1 MKTIVIYAS
10 RYGNTRK
17 VAEAIAGAMR
27 PRGSAL
33 LLAADDVP
41 GYLPEGTDLV
51 IVGGPTEQHGMT
63 EAITL
68 LFERLGPDALAG
80 VSAAAFDTR
89 LRWPRWLSGSAG
101 AGISHKLRAAGARL
115 IAPEESFFIKG
126 AMGTGGRDTTELD
139 SGELERATAWAV
151 SLAGR
156 VAMKTPP
163 AHAPA
168 I

>member
-1 MKTIVIYAS
+1 MKSIVIYAS

-17 VAEAIAGAMR
+17 VAEAIAGALR

-33 LLAADDVP
+33 LLAADDMP

-63 EAITL
+63 EAMTR
-68 LFERLGPDALAG
+68 LFDRLGTDALDG
-80 VSAAAFDTR
+80 VAAAAFDTR

-101 AGISHKLRAAGARL
+101 AGITHKLRAAGARL
-115 IAPEESFFIKG
+115 IAPEASFFIKG
-126 AMGTGGRDTTELD
+126 AMGTGGRDTAELD
-139 SGELERATAWAV
+139 SGELERAAAWAV
-151 SLAGR
+151 SLGERMRAR
-156 VAMKTPP
+156 EP
-163 AHAPA
+163 AAT

>member
-17 VAEAIAGAMR
+17 VAEAIAGALR

-33 LLAADDVP
+33 LLAADDTP

-51 IVGGPTEQHGMT
+51 IVGGPTEQHGLT
-63 EAITL
+63 EAMTR
-68 LFERLGPDALAG
+68 LFARLGPDTLSG
-80 VSAAAFDTR
+80 VAAAAFDTR

-101 AGISHKLRAAGARL
+101 TGIAHKLRDAGARL

-126 AMGTGGRDTTELD
+126 AMGTGGRDTAELD
-139 SGELERATAWAV
+139 AGELERAAAWAV
-151 SLAGR
+151 SLGVRMQAR
-156 VAMKTPP
+156 EL
-163 AHAPA
+163 APA
-168 I
+168 F